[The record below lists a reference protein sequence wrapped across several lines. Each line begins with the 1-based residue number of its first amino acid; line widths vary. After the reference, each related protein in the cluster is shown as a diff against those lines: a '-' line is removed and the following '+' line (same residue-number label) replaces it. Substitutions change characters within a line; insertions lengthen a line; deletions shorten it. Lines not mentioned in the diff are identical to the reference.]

1 MTLDLHWD
9 KTLIHMWQSFS
20 FSTTMSDSVPK
31 EVASSQHDSEQGATK
46 KASSVLSVDSS
57 AESLSVGVL
66 IAQES
71 ENEIRY
77 RTCSWQKVCIVI

>member
-1 MTLDLHWD
+1 
-9 KTLIHMWQSFS
+9 
-20 FSTTMSDSVPK
+20 MSDSVPK
-31 EVASSQHDSEQGATK
+31 DVAFIQSNLEKGATK
-46 KASSVLSVDSS
+46 KASSVLSTDSS

-77 RTCSWQKVCIVI
+77 RTCSWQKVCIVMQSKPSAR